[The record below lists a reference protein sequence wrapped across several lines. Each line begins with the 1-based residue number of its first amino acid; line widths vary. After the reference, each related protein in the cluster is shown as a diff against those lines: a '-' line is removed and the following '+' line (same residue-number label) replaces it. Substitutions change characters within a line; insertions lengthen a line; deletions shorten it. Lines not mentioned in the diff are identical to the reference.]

1 MARVSGPIGAYGE
14 DMTTTDFTVR
24 MDFGAH
30 ASRFGKVLGSLDT
43 AAQEGPLDK
52 PLRELVRMH
61 ASQLNG
67 CAYCVDMHSKDAR
80 AGGESEQRLYAL
92 PVWRETPFFTPAERA
107 ALALTEAITRLGHTQ
122 EVPDEVWS
130 EAAGHF
136 DEPALAQLVA
146 VIVTINAWNM
156 ISVATH
162 AWEPGS
168 YQP

>member
-1 MARVSGPIGAYGE
+1 MARAPGPIGAYVE

-24 MDFGAH
+24 IDFGAH
-30 ASRFGKVLGSLDT
+30 ASRYSKALGSLDA

-67 CAYCVDMHSKDAR
+67 CA
-80 AGGESEQRLYAL
+80 
-92 PVWRETPFFTPAERA
+92 
-107 ALALTEAITRLGHTQ
+107 
-122 EVPDEVWS
+122 PDEIWT

-162 AWEPGS
+162 AWTPGS